1 MKYAFAPDHVNEPS
15 TQGWVAAVTF
25 WLLSG
30 MGLTV
35 LAACVLLPEWRTYED
50 LQLAKQQAQYHSR
63 QLEQSL
69 THEQRLLDAIHSDP
83 AVIGRLA
90 RRELGFRG
98 IDDKTVYVQ
107 NMAPSIEPPDGFI
120 PKRVEPPAIV
130 SSVTSWLPPFDYDR
144 IFCDKQTRN
153 VLMVMS
159 VGLIATAFLLFGRLR
174 DVMGKR

>member
-1 MKYAFAPDHVNEPS
+1 MKYAFASDKTMEPV
-15 TQGWVAAVTF
+15 TQGWGAAVTF

-50 LQLAKQQAQYHSR
+50 LQLAQQQAQYHSR
-63 QLEQSL
+63 RVEQSL
-69 THEQRLLDAIHSDP
+69 AHEQRLLDAIHSDP

-90 RRELGFRG
+90 RRELGFHS
-98 IDDKTVYVQ
+98 IDDQTVYVEY
-107 NMAPSIEPPDGFI
+107 MAPSIEPSDGFI

-130 SSVTSWLPPFDYDR
+130 STVMSWLPTYHYDR
-144 IFCDKQTRN
+144 IFCDKQTRH

-159 VGLIATAFLLFGRLR
+159 VGLIVTAFLLFGRLR
-174 DVMGKR
+174 EARHG